1 MSDPET
7 YVKTADIRAAVQ
19 GHEEG
24 ILDKLGVDWRAGRP
38 HIKCVY
44 PSHAG
49 ADDWRWDAK
58 KKRAFCTCI
67 EGSDSILDVVA
78 KVEGMSFEDAKVRAC
93 EMIARPDFVRE
104 KGGKG
109 QKTDPASL
117 LSPPAGLE
125 APDLPR
131 AYLASR
137 LGGEPA
143 EVLMPDTRAVGW
155 SALPYVEATT
165 KGAKTTFN
173 EVAKPPCTVWE
184 TVAADGRRHAHRIYT
199 GEAGQGKAS
208 LGTTPDGRARDP
220 KKSASAPKDGPSTA
234 GCSVLWGDPTKA
246 ERAIVGEGVETMAAV
261 ALAYRAEIEAGTV
274 VVAAAIAANGVAA
287 WTPYPA
293 TRRITVAA
301 DRDEAIKS
309 SRPTATKA
317 GETAARRLG
326 MAEHE
331 RGGGVSVLIA
341 LPGEQGKSVDWLDVL
356 RSDGVGAVRAGIEA
370 AMAFRPTEAE
380 LRDRAERAGR
390 DAELQRITALYPVP
404 ILNGRT
410 LFYDFAGDGR
420 VWLYKEFTKGSGEN
434 AVVLRAPIA
443 SPFGITA
450 RLRVV
455 DDGDAY
461 GLRLAVQDMDGIP
474 RAIDLERKALA
485 TMGGAEARGLFLE
498 AGVRFED
505 DGELVAVAAL
515 KAAHPTREIR
525 IVRHPGWHDFD
536 GARVY
541 VGPGGEV
548 IGLPEGQSVELAAG
562 MVLPGSV
569 ARAGSLDGWKA
580 AAAAAMTAPRCPH
593 FILGLAAGFAGV
605 LVDLCGMDSCGI
617 NLSGQTSAGKTTAQR
632 LAASVWSVPDSTRP
646 GLFQVAK
653 TTVNGLEYLAR
664 KANGTV
670 FALDELA
677 HLNGK
682 ETGAVVYTLASG
694 IGKTRMTAAATAR
707 EPSRW
712 KTFAILSSETSLE
725 AKIRADGG
733 AWTGG
738 QAVRIA
744 DVDVSNINRLV
755 DSATFDRIN
764 GMLKNH
770 GHAGP
775 AFARALVEA
784 GTHERAGEVRDGIN
798 IMARRLA
805 GQGAD
810 AARIRAALPLA
821 ILAMAGGMA
830 QTYGLLPQGEML
842 RDAIRWA
849 WTGFQE
855 SSDAVALDPAE
866 QAVSSIRAW
875 VAERWRTSLHNLH
888 AEERPMRDAV
898 GWFDDSAIY
907 LTPERLVEA
916 AGGTLKEGMI
926 SRALNTA
933 GMLAKRKSDEN
944 LAVFWV
950 PKIGKLK
957 AYALCRSHFGREA
970 EDDGTF
976 KAYAGGRV

>member
-78 KVEGMSFEDAKVRAC
+78 KVEGMSFDDAKVRAC
-93 EMIARPDFVRE
+93 EMIARPDLVRE

-117 LSPPAGLE
+117 LSPPAGLQ

-131 AYLASR
+131 AYLAFR
-137 LGGEPA
+137 LGVEP
-143 EVLMPDTRAVGW
+143 VDVPMPDTRAVGW
-155 SALPYVEATT
+155 SALPYVEATM

-199 GEAGQGKAS
+199 GEGGQGKAS

-220 KKSASAPKDGPSTA
+220 KKSASALKDGPSTA
-234 GCSVLWGDPTKA
+234 GCSVLWGNPTKT

-287 WTPYPA
+287 WTPYP
-293 TRRITVAA
+293 TTKRITVAA
-301 DRDEAIKS
+301 DRDEAVKP

-317 GETAARRLG
+317 GEAAARRLG

-331 RGGGVSVLIA
+331 RGGLPVSIS
-341 LPGEQGKSVDWLDVL
+341 LPGERGTSVDWLDIL
-356 RSDGVGAVRAGIEA
+356 RSDGVEAVRAGIEA
-370 AMAFRPTEAE
+370 AVAFRPTEAE

-390 DAELQRITALYPVP
+390 EAELERITALYPIPV
-404 ILNGRT
+404 LNGRT
-410 LFYDFAGDGR
+410 LFYDFAADGR

-541 VGPGGEV
+541 VAPGGEV
-548 IGLPEGQSVELAAG
+548 IGLPPGQSVELAAG
-562 MVLPGSV
+562 MVLPSSV
-569 ARAGSLDGWKA
+569 ARAGSLDEWKA

-775 AFARALVEA
+775 AFARALVDA

-805 GQGAD
+805 GTGAD
-810 AARIRAALPLA
+810 PARIRAALPLA

-866 QAVSSIRAW
+866 QAITNIRQW
-875 VAERWRTSLHNLH
+875 ISEKWNTSVQWLD
-888 AEERPMRDAV
+888 ATERPTRDAEA
-898 GWFDDSAIY
+898 WWDDEAVFIV
-907 LTPERLVEA
+907 PRRLEIA
-916 AGGTLKEGMI
+916 AGGTLKEAMI
-926 SRALNTA
+926 AKALNAA
-933 GMLAKRKSDEN
+933 GMLAKTKDAEH
-944 LAVFWV
+944 LAVGYV
-950 PKIGKLK
+950 RKLGPIK
-957 AYALCRSHFGREA
+957 AYALSRAHFGREVP
-970 EDDGTF
+970 DDGTF
-976 KAYAGGRV
+976 KVRAGGRA